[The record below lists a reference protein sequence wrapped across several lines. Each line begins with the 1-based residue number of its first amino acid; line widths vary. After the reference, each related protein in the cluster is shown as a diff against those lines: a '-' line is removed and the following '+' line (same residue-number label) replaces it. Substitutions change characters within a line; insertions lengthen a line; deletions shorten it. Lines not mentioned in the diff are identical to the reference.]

1 MGDFTVQNER
11 KGIQGKRDGMT
22 KSSEAH
28 GLEWP
33 VTDMALKEEGGSDFV
48 SGSSGRSLQFAAAAV
63 IFLLLLFLMFCFQR

>member
-11 KGIQGKRDGMT
+11 KGIQGRRGGMT

-28 GLEWP
+28 PLEWP

-48 SGSSGRSLQFAAAAV
+48 SGSSAKSLQFAAAAAL
-63 IFLLLLFLMFCFQR
+63 IFLLLLFLM

>member
-11 KGIQGKRDGMT
+11 KGIQGRRDGMT

-28 GLEWP
+28 PLEWP

-48 SGSSGRSLQFAAAAV
+48 SGSSAKSLQFAAAAAAL
-63 IFLLLLFLMFCFQR
+63 IFLLLLFLM